1 VRETVNDNICGII
14 IVGRLSVDRFYSLQ
28 NIVFR
33 LRSRPAKHEHW
44 SDIRKAAGDRSTSAA
59 VTVRLAN
66 IETQTAVH
74 NALHLRTIVWV
85 RLVAVSSSVVR
96 VAALHSGS
104 REAYGIREP
113 ATGAAGTRR
122 FRHFWPLAATAAD
135 FRIYYRNDGFSSA
148 SCGPSRK

>member
-14 IVGRLSVDRFYSLQ
+14 IVGRLSVDRFYSLK

-33 LRSRPAKHEHW
+33 LRSRPAKHEHR
-44 SDIRKAAGDRSTSAA
+44 SDKRKAAVDRSTSAA

-74 NALHLRTIVWV
+74 NALHLRTIAWV

-104 REAYGIREP
+104 RETALYGIREP
-113 ATGAAGTRR
+113 AAGAPGTRR
-122 FRHFWPLAATAAD
+122 FRHFCRPPYKHITGMTAFPA
-135 FRIYYRNDGFSSA
+135 RRVARVEN
-148 SCGPSRK
+148 K